1 MKKLIWFTILLVA
14 TISFYSSRLTIAEA
28 KAPDYANTDTT
39 TQQYQC
45 FNCSGSKIAT
55 SCDSVTYYVT
65 KDSINNRSIPADS
78 GKVTPATFPSFV
90 VSLNRGYPIYEL
102 HIKAG
107 IRGAGIYKLTTI
119 AWADTC
125 QTPYYKEWVAQD
137 TTTDNLIRKCLK
149 PTTAGRTLDVAATGE
164 AGADFTN
171 VLNSAEA
178 PQWLNVRVQQLDYN
192 ADTAWVTARGQ
203 INLIK
208 TKTDSLN
215 FGGLARGTGLKVD
228 VQRIDGDSVTADNLE
243 KVFDGDTTWGTN
255 APITLTQWF
264 VNSDSA
270 TDGVIIKGGQYGI
283 RVIGTVKEGF
293 SVTSANASAVNFAG
307 AGGFGDLVLG
317 NGSGHI
323 WGYMDSVLWVNGVS
337 DQVTEI
343 QNYWGAFN
351 GGRQH
356 FMSFGTANKD
366 SIITFDG
373 ATKKA
378 TIKVWRDISD
388 PTIPDSTLQTN
399 W

>member
-1 MKKLIWFTILLVA
+1 MVNFV
-14 TISFYSSRLTIAEA
+14 EA
-28 KAPDYANTDTT
+28 KVADYGLTDTT

-55 SCDSVTYYVT
+55 CDSVTYYVT

-78 GKVTPATFPSFV
+78 GKVTPATYPSFV

-107 IRGAGIYKLTTI
+107 IRGAGIYKMTTI
-119 AWADTC
+119 AWGDTC

-149 PTTAGRTLDVAATGE
+149 PTTAGRTLDVASTGE
-164 AGADFTN
+164 AGMDATN
-171 VLNSAEA
+171 ILNSVEA
-178 PQWLNVRVQQLDYN
+178 PVNLNVDVLGYVGTVLYIQ
-192 ADTAWVTARGQ
+192 DTAWIAARGQ
-203 INLIK
+203 IDNIK
-208 TKTDSLN
+208 DKTDSLN

-228 VQRIDGDSVTADNLE
+228 LARIMGDSVTASNLE
-243 KVFDGDTTWGTN
+243 KVYDGDTTWGTN
-255 APITLTQWF
+255 APITLNQWF

-293 SVTSANASAVNFAG
+293 SVTSTSASAVNFAG

-317 NGSGHI
+317 SGSGHI
-323 WGYMDSVLWVNGVS
+323 WGWIDSVGYVNNIT
-337 DQVTEI
+337 DQITEI
-343 QNYWGAFN
+343 QNFWGAGN
-351 GGRQH
+351 LWRQH
-356 FMSFGTANKD
+356 LLPFGTANKD
-366 SIITFDG
+366 SIVTYDG

-378 TIKVWRDISD
+378 TIYIWKDGNDAS
-388 PTIPDSTLQTN
+388 IPDSTKQTD